1 MLQKIIVNAS
11 KIGFDKD
18 RPFKRNTFVVEQ
30 NILKYIRGFL
40 DSLIFFCEKRK
51 NIALDL
57 NAESRAPNC
66 KKTMA
71 LNFYLLK

>member
-18 RPFKRNTFVVEQ
+18 RPFKRNTFVEEQ

-40 DSLIFFCEKRK
+40 DSLF
-51 NIALDL
+51 
-57 NAESRAPNC
+57 C
-66 KKTMA
+66 KKKGKKYRA
-71 LNFYLLK
+71 GSER

>member
-40 DSLIFFCEKRK
+40 DSLFCKKKEK

-66 KKTMA
+66 KKTIA
-71 LNFYLLK
+71 LNLYLLK

>member
-40 DSLIFFCEKRK
+40 DSLF
-51 NIALDL
+51 
-57 NAESRAPNC
+57 C
-66 KKTMA
+66 KKKGKKYRA
-71 LNFYLLK
+71 GSER